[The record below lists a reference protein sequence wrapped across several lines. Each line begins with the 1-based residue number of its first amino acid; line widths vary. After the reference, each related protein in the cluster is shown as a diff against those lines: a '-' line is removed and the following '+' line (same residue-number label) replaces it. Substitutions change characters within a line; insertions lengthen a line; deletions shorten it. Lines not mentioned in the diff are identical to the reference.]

1 MPPELP
7 RPAAAPPDAVPAAPP
22 GRGGAVWAALLDG
35 PLPVDAVHRFLAD
48 ERAGGTCVFVGT
60 SRRWTDGV
68 ETDLL
73 TYEAYAPMAEAE
85 LDRLAREAARRWG
98 AVRVAALHRTGAVPP
113 PEASV
118 VVGVACAHRAPAFE
132 ACRWIIDTLKE
143 DVPIWKTE
151 HGPGGTE
158 G

>member
-1 MPPELP
+1 MPD
-7 RPAAAPPDAVPAAPP
+7 PPSDLTRWTGLSHEV
-22 GRGGAVWAALLDG
+22 
-35 PLPVDAVHRFLAD
+35 LPVVDVHTFLAD

-73 TYEAYAPMAEAE
+73 SYEAYPEMAEAE
-85 LDRLAREAARRWG
+85 LDRLAAAAATRWEV
-98 AVRVAALHRTGAVPP
+98 VRLALLHRLGDVPP

-118 VVGVACAHRAPAFE
+118 VVGVACAHRAEAFE
-132 ACRWIIDTLKE
+132 ACRWLIDTLKA

-151 HGPGGTE
+151 HAPTS
-158 G
+158 

>member
-1 MPPELP
+1 MPPEPP
-7 RPAAAPPDAVPAAPP
+7 RRTSDPAPP
-22 GRGGAVWAALLDG
+22 GPGAERWTALVAG
-35 PLPVDAVHRFLAD
+35 PLPVEAVHRFLAD
-48 ERAGGTCVFVGT
+48 DRAGGTCVFVGT

-73 TYEAYAPMAEAE
+73 TYEAYGPMAAAE
-85 LDRLAREAARRWG
+85 LDRLAGGAAERWG
-98 AVRVAALHRTGAVPP
+98 AVRVAVLHRTGAVPP

-132 ACRWIIDTLKE
+132 ACRWIIDTLKD

-151 HGPGGTE
+151 HEPVRD
-158 G
+158 